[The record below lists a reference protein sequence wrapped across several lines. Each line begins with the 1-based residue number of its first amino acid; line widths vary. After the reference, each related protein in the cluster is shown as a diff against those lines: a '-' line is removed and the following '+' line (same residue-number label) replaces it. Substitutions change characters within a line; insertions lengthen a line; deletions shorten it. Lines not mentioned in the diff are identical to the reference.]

1 MGVRLLRLMGHYRSK
16 LNRLNFFENHIRAV
30 RWFIDEKN
38 REAALD
44 IAASITK
51 LPKADLA
58 FAFGKEDFYHS
69 PDARPELDTVQREID
84 RAVELGVLPKPVQIV
99 PKHVDLSLVEEA
111 KKRIDG
117 K

>member
-1 MGVRLLRLMGHYRSK
+1 M
-16 LNRLNFFENHIRAV
+16 
-30 RWFIDEKN
+30 RWFLDEKN

-44 IAASITK
+44 ITASITK

-58 FAFGKEDFYHS
+58 FAFTKEDYYHS

-99 PKHVDLSLVEEA
+99 PKYVDLSLVEEA